1 MGTKRKIFIP
11 LIITVVSLVAF
22 VFAWTCISRN
32 DYVLKINNQKISMSE
47 FVPYLI
53 IQKMNMETQK
63 SGEIDWENELVGE
76 TPAIETAREFAKQT
90 LVDTVV
96 KVQQAKARKLSLT
109 KEEKEEIREI
119 IEQKE
124 NVEKLKEIGITTEEY
139 TKMCE
144 DMLLIDMLPADVYK
158 TTDHTS
164 HNHGEVDIESYEK
177 GQESENV
184 IEFDSRHILFN
195 TAGLPAEQ
203 AEKVKATAEEV
214 LQKILNGADFAS
226 LAKQYSEDPGSKD
239 SGGLYENIKSGSF
252 VEPYETAVLSLKD
265 GEVYPELVKSDY
277 GYHIIKLEK
286 ISKPGYLSY
295 SSAQRLMLREFDEI
309 SQEWI
314 DNAKIEINEQRY
326 NSAQ

>member
-11 LIITVVSLVAF
+11 LAVTVILLIAF

-47 FVPYLI
+47 FSPYLI
-53 IQKMNMETQK
+53 IQKMSMENQK
-63 SGEIDWENELVGE
+63 NGEIDWENELIGE
-76 TPAIETAREFAKQT
+76 TPAIESAREFAKQSM
-90 LVDTVV
+90 VDTVV

-109 KEEKEEIREI
+109 KVEKEEIRSYA
-119 IEQKE
+119 EQYE
-124 NVEKLKEIGITTEEY
+124 DVLKKYKITTEEFA
-139 TKMCE
+139 KMNE
-144 DMLLIDMLPADVYK
+144 DVALIDKLALDIYK

-177 GQESENV
+177 GESPENIV
-184 IEFDSRHILFN
+184 EFDSRHILFN

-239 SGGLYENIKSGSF
+239 NGGLYENIKSGSF
-252 VEPYETAVLSLKD
+252 VEPYENAVLSLKD
-265 GEVYPELVKSDY
+265 GEIYPELVKSDY

-295 SSAQRLMLREFDEI
+295 SSAQKLITREFDEI
-309 SQEWI
+309 SQEWV